1 MSGVARGVEGASEY
15 AVDERGNPFWTVP
28 TTCDLCWEPSGE
40 DGPAHLRRSGASV
53 TEVALGGEPW
63 AWWFSPYGYF
73 PEHLIVASREHRPM
87 AIDHGT
93 IARLLDFSD
102 AYPRWFIGSNADL
115 PIVGGSLPG
124 HDHFQGGGHRFPL
137 MNVPIARA
145 FSIEGLESVGAGIV
159 RWPASVVRLRSR
171 DRRLLAEAA
180 CRVLDAWRPF
190 SFEECDIRAFS
201 LVPDDGREGAVSA
214 SGALASPARFVQHNT
229 ANPILWRE
237 GDDYVMDLVLRN
249 NRTTPEHPFGLF
261 HVPERLFHIKKENI
275 GLIEIMGRAILPARL
290 AAELPAVKDECSRA
304 FYEILVA
311 TGVFKDDAA
320 GRRGLAQQ
328 PHHAGAPLS
337 CRSVSSISRRRTS
350 ASSRSRAILWRPNFA
365 GRTSAAAFYE
375 ILSHGRLQR
384 RCRVAQQPRLAR
396 PLPRAFPLPER
407 LFHIK
412 KRSDS
417 IEIMGRAILPPAV
430 PAADDP
436 CLRILALDGRRP
448 PLTGRPSSRLSTLP
462 PPAVWRIRPR
472 FVQHNTANLIL
483 WREGDD
489 YVMDLV
495 LRNNRTTPEH
505 PFGLFHVPERL
516 FHIKKENI
524 GLIEIMGRAILPT
537 RLAAEL
543 LVIKD
548 ECSRAFYEIL
558 VATGVFKDDA
568 AGRRGWEA
576 FLATI

>member
-15 AVDERGNPFWTVP
+15 AVDERGNPFWTHSSPAGPLEITINLAKPEKDPRDIAAAAGATLGGAALEATPAGEGEAAAATVEGDAREGAPSVP

-40 DGPAHLRRSGASV
+40 DGPAHLRRSGAPV

-73 PEHLIVASREHRPM
+73 PEHLIVASCEHRPM
-87 AIDHGT
+87 AIDHGI

-115 PIVGGSLPG
+115 PIVGGSLLG

-137 MNVPIARA
+137 MNAPIARA
-145 FSIEGLESVGAGIV
+145 FSIEGLESVEAGIV

-201 LVPDDGREGAVSA
+201 LVQDDGREGAVSA

-275 GLIEIMGRAILPARL
+275 GLIEIMGRAILPTRL
-290 AAELPAVKDECSRA
+290 AAELP
-304 FYEILVA
+304 
-311 TGVFKDDAA
+311 
-320 GRRGLAQQ
+320 
-328 PHHAGAPLS
+328 
-337 CRSVSSISRRRTS
+337 
-350 ASSRSRAILWRPNFA
+350 
-365 GRTSAAAFYE
+365 
-375 ILSHGRLQR
+375 
-384 RCRVAQQPRLAR
+384 
-396 PLPRAFPLPER
+396 
-407 LFHIK
+407 
-412 KRSDS
+412 
-417 IEIMGRAILPPAV
+417 
-430 PAADDP
+430 
-436 CLRILALDGRRP
+436 
-448 PLTGRPSSRLSTLP
+448 
-462 PPAVWRIRPR
+462 
-472 FVQHNTANLIL
+472 
-483 WREGDD
+483 
-489 YVMDLV
+489 
-495 LRNNRTTPEH
+495 
-505 PFGLFHVPERL
+505 
-516 FHIKKENI
+516 
-524 GLIEIMGRAILPT
+524 
-537 RLAAEL
+537 
-543 LVIKD
+543 VIKD

>member
-1 MSGVARGVEGASEY
+1 MSGTARGTEG
-15 AVDERGNPFWTVP
+15 AVDERGNPFWICDSPAGPLEITINLAKPEKDPRDIAAADRSDVAS
-28 TTCDLCWEPSGE
+28 CDLCWEASRE
-40 DGPAHLRRSGASV
+40 DGPAHLRRSGAPV

-73 PEHLIVASREHRPM
+73 PEHLIVASRVHRPM
-87 AIDHGT
+87 AVDHGT

-102 AYPRWFIGSNADL
+102 VYPQWFIGSNADL
-115 PIVGGSLPG
+115 PIVGGSLLS
-124 HDHFQGGGHRFPL
+124 HDHFQGGSHRFPL
-137 MNVPIARA
+137 MDAPIARA
-145 FSIEGLESVGAGIV
+145 FAIEGLEGVKAGIV

-171 DRRLLAEAA
+171 DRSALAEAA

-190 SFEECDIRAFS
+190 SFEECGIRAFS

-237 GDDYVMDLVLRN
+237 D
-249 NRTTPEHPFGLF
+249 
-261 HVPERLFHIKKENI
+261 
-275 GLIEIMGRAILPARL
+275 
-290 AAELPAVKDECSRA
+290 
-304 FYEILVA
+304 
-311 TGVFKDDAA
+311 
-320 GRRGLAQQ
+320 
-328 PHHAGAPLS
+328 
-337 CRSVSSISRRRTS
+337 
-350 ASSRSRAILWRPNFA
+350 
-365 GRTSAAAFYE
+365 
-375 ILSHGRLQR
+375 
-384 RCRVAQQPRLAR
+384 
-396 PLPRAFPLPER
+396 
-407 LFHIK
+407 
-412 KRSDS
+412 
-417 IEIMGRAILPPAV
+417 
-430 PAADDP
+430 
-436 CLRILALDGRRP
+436 
-448 PLTGRPSSRLSTLP
+448 
-462 PPAVWRIRPR
+462 
-472 FVQHNTANLIL
+472 
-483 WREGDD
+483 DD

-543 LVIKD
+543 PVIKG